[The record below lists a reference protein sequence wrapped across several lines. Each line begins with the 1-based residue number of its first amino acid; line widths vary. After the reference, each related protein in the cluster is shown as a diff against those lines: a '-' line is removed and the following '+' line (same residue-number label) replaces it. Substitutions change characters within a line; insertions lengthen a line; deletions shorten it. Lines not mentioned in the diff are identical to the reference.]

1 MNRKKAEFRKN
12 KELNQQLLNHEF
24 SCDEA
29 FIERY
34 NEAKMVARHY
44 CKAENA
50 VAVLSNM
57 PFDTSYI
64 CYGHLGE
71 MLGLGDG
78 VEEVASIWEKK
89 LMDHIHPDDMTD
101 KMAWE
106 LQFLSLMSQLPPEK
120 RSDYYLQH
128 FLRMRDG
135 EGNLLTIRHRIFYLD
150 FDSVGNVR
158 LTLCLYTVAGQH
170 TGEAGIIHSLDDTR
184 LSQSSVSMQGLLSN
198 REREILEQISSGK
211 ASKQIAE
218 TLNISASTVNNHRQN
233 IIRKL
238 HCRNTAE
245 AIVVASKLGILGA
258 K

>member
-1 MNRKKAEFRKN
+1 MKTDQATRNS
-12 KELNQQLLNHEF
+12 KELNHQLLNHEF

-29 FIERY
+29 FMERCH
-34 NEAKMVARHY
+34 EAKIVARHY
-44 CKAENA
+44 SKTENA

-71 MLGLGDG
+71 ILGLGNG
-78 VEEVASIWEKK
+78 IEEVVSIWEKK
-89 LMDHIHPDDMTD
+89 LMDHIHPDDMVD
-101 KMAWE
+101 KIAWE
-106 LQFLSLMSQLPPEK
+106 LQFLLFMSQLPAER

-128 FLRMRDG
+128 FLRMRD
-135 EGNLLTIRHRIFYLD
+135 EQGNYLTIRHRIYYLD
-150 FDSVGNVR
+150 FDRVGNVR
-158 LTLCLYTVAGQH
+158 LVLCLYTVARQYAGV
-170 TGEAGIIHSLDDTR
+170 TGIIYSLDDTR
-184 LSQSSVSMQGLLSN
+184 LSQSLVSMQGLLSI

-218 TLNISASTVNNHRQN
+218 ALNISMSTVNNHRQH

-245 AIVVASKLGILGA
+245 AIVVASKLGILDA